1 MKIYKKIKHDKDIT
15 KYLPDYPEKKIPS
28 RVYLCNILNTVYP
41 NSIPLLVKK
50 LKKLKVVERNAKMKK
65 FVLVRK
71 KFAASLRSFESKRVL
86 DPEKVGRFVGLMQE
100 DRKKNPKKR
109 GSYHKIDFDFDLS
122 KICKKMKRKHENL
135 LD

>member
-1 MKIYKKIKHDKDIT
+1 M
-15 KYLPDYPEKKIPS
+15 
-28 RVYLCNILNTVYP
+28 YLCNILNTVYP
-41 NSIPLLVKK
+41 HSIPLLVKK
-50 LKKLKVVERNAKMKK
+50 LKKLKVVERDAKMKK

-71 KFAASLRSFESKRVL
+71 KFAASLRSFESKRAL
-86 DPEKVGRFVGLMQE
+86 DQEKVGRFVGLMQE

-135 LD
+135 LE

>member
-71 KFAASLRSFESKRVL
+71 KFAASLRSFESKSFRSRESWKIRRT
-86 DPEKVGRFVGLMQE
+86 DARRSQEESKEERFL
-100 DRKKNPKKR
+100 P
-109 GSYHKIDFDFDLS
+109 
-122 KICKKMKRKHENL
+122 
-135 LD
+135 